1 MSWRKKETVVT
12 ERPSPAA
19 TPAPALPVDVE
30 TYAISTGAGRLR
42 ALEVEIVASFEEWAK
57 AQTSSAEKHVLVEFS
72 MSPWMQAAWK
82 AWQIHRRDV

>member
-1 MSWRKKETVVT
+1 MPTVF
-12 ERPSPAA
+12 EKPPEYPSAMP
-19 TPAPALPVDVE
+19 PVDVE

-72 MSPWMQAAWK
+72 MSPWMQAAWR
-82 AWQIHRRDV
+82 AWQTRRET